1 MNTILDR
8 DAGLCAALFGSFD
21 SAHVAARQ
29 LIPGSLAST
38 ERRKAKRGARCGTL
52 NSRPLVAVTRT
63 WSSSSTRGSYTEL
76 VLRGMG
82 GTPMVNRKAGVP
94 RVRGTRT
101 PTIAAVLLV
110 CSMMAPRKG
119 RGLLLSGFASEVL
132 TSSTLPSRPEKR
144 LFLGANALFFIA
156 RNEGSSMTSD
166 NYSCIHRIK
175 YVLK

>member
-1 MNTILDR
+1 MIAILNC
-8 DAGLCAALFGSFD
+8 DAGSGAALFGSFD

-52 NSRPLVAVTRT
+52 NSRPLVALTRT
-63 WSSSSTRGSYTEL
+63 WSSSPTRGSYTDL
-76 VLRGMG
+76 VLQGMG

-101 PTIAAVLLV
+101 PMNVVALSV
-110 CSMMAPRKG
+110 CSMTAPRKG
-119 RGLLLSGFASEVL
+119 RGVLLSGFAGEVL
-132 TSSTLPSRPEKR
+132 ASSTLPSRPEKR

-166 NYSCIHRIK
+166 NYSCIHRMK